1 MLSDSLLLFT
11 ISLNYLVEGIQ
22 LHRGILGTF
31 EFTVNRTTISR
42 NDTFAIELDLSEQ
55 NHIPDSAW
63 VELRNSEHDTIL
75 TVKDNHG
82 SHQIIVV
89 PNELVTRARPLFR
102 TSPNWHVGL
111 SPQSLF
117 VEMFGPVSVLLDAD
131 DCLEAEL
138 RLNTTVN
145 SFREECFDG
154 NTITFPLSAFG
165 EESTR
170 SEVVFDIEAPTNSSY
185 VPVRLSDEE
194 SRFRLSV
201 KPLAPEVVLVVHAE
215 IFELVKWILIEEGA
229 DEISTEDIYNNCETS
244 ILEQLPDIILHISFP
259 DHELSSRLV
268 IGPLDYMFFY
278 SEYSACRI
286 GLLPAP
292 FWSNEAVIDLMQLT
306 GINLHISPNGIEM
319 CDSNVGIL
327 V

>member
-22 LHRGILGTF
+22 LHRGTFGSF

-63 VELRNSEHDTIL
+63 YQLRNSGHDTIL
-75 TVKDNHG
+75 TVNDDHV

-89 PNELVTRARPLFR
+89 PNQLVTQARPLFR
-102 TSPNWHVGL
+102 TSPNWQVGL
-111 SPQSLF
+111 SPRSLF

-131 DCLEAEL
+131 DCMEAEL

-165 EESTR
+165 DESTR

-185 VPVRLSDEE
+185 VPVTFSEE
-194 SRFRLSV
+194 ISQFRLSV
-201 KPLAPEVVLVVHAE
+201 KPLPAEVVLVVPVE
-215 IFELVKWILIEEGA
+215 IFEFVRCILIEEGA
-229 DEISTEDIYNNCETS
+229 EEVSTEDIYNNCDTS
-244 ILEQLPDIILHISFP
+244 ILEHLPDIILHISFP

-286 GLLPAP
+286 GLLPAVA
-292 FWSNEAVIDLMQLT
+292 WNNEAVIDLMQLT
-306 GINLHISPNGIEM
+306 GINLHISPNGIEI
-319 CDSNVGIL
+319 CDSNVEIL